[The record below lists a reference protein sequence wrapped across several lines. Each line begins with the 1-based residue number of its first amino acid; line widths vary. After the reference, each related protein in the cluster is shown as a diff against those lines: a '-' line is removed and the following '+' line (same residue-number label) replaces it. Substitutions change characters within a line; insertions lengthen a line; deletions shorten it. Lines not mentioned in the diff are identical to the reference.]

1 MTVAETLLASA
12 RTTEEE
18 LPVVVTRRRRVTADV
33 VQLWLISVDAQ
44 PLPSWTPGAHI
55 DVLLPNGI
63 ERQYSLCGRPSDEEW
78 SIMVLREEQGRGGSQ
93 CLHDEV
99 WTGHKLMVRG
109 PRNHFALKRAPR
121 YRFLAGGIGITP
133 ILPMLHEAERAG
145 AEWSLTYCG
154 RSRQGMACAEELIA
168 DHGSRVRLHI
178 DSEQGVPD
186 LAALLRDPRPGELLY
201 ACGPNSMLEAIERM
215 GAHWPNGT
223 IHFERFSAATPG
235 AVANTEFEVEL
246 AASGKVLTVPADR
259 SILDVVRESGIQ
271 MLSSCQEGTCGT
283 CETAVVS
290 GQVDHRDAV
299 LSKEEQEENEVM
311 MVCVSRAA
319 CPRLVLDL

>member
-1 MTVAETLLASA
+1 MEVEI
-12 RTTEEE
+12 
-18 LPVVVTRRRRVTADV
+18 PVVVARRRRVTADIV
-33 VQLWLISVDAQ
+33 RLWLIGVDAR

-55 DVLLPNGI
+55 DVLLPNGT
-63 ERQYSLCGRPSDEEW
+63 ERQYSLCGDPSDEEW
-78 SIMVLREEQGRGGSQ
+78 SIMVLREPQGRGGSQ
-93 CLHDEV
+93 YVHDAV
-99 WTGHKLMVRG
+99 WTGQKLKVRG
-109 PRNHFALKRAPR
+109 PRNHFALDPAPR

-133 ILPMLHEAERAG
+133 ILPMLREAEAAG

-154 RSRQGMACAEELIA
+154 RSRQGMACAEELTVG
-168 DHGSRVRLHI
+168 HGGRVRLHV

-186 LAALLRDPRPGELLY
+186 VAALLSDPRPGELLY

-215 GAHWPNGT
+215 GAHWPKGS
-223 IHFERFSAATPG
+223 IHFERFSAVTRDTTAD
-235 AVANTEFEVEL
+235 TEFEVEL
-246 AASGKVLTVPADR
+246 ASSGKVLTVPADR